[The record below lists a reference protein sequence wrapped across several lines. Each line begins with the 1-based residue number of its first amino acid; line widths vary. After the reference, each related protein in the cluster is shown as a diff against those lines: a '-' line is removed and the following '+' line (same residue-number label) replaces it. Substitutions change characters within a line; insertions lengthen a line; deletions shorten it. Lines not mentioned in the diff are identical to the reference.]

1 MHLKRFFS
9 GAILMLLGAGI
20 SIHARAAEPVIAGY
34 VFPQSGEIHLDQV
47 DARKLN
53 RINFA
58 FAQVVGGRMVVAN
71 ANDELSLAHVTQLRR
86 QNPALTVLISVG
98 GWLGS
103 GGFSDVALTA
113 QSRSIFIQSTID
125 FLKQHNLDGVD
136 IDWEYPADAGSGNK
150 FRAED
155 KQNFTLLLKELRE
168 RMTLESKAT
177 RRRMYL
183 TIAAGASDDY
193 LAHTEMAK
201 VQQYVDSVNLMAYD
215 YYVADV
221 DATTGNHAPLL
232 TDPADPKKMS
242 ANASVKAFEAAGV
255 PAGKIILGV
264 PFYGRVWEHVA
275 DAHGGLFQQGKPSAT
290 GSLAYSQIKDTMLGH
305 GFMRY
310 WDAAAQAPYL
320 YSKEQQEFVSYED
333 AESLGAKCHYITSHG
348 LGGVSFWS
356 YFNDPSGELL
366 SAIDAGLEKR
376 PMYTK

>member
-1 MHLKRFFS
+1 
-9 GAILMLLGAGI
+9 MLLGAGI